1 MKNLSPAP
9 PKPQLYDFG
18 NIGGGWEET
27 CLPKQCPH
35 RSGKGPQAIEP
46 CCGLMVVVMV
56 VCGPLAPIPS
66 WRGQSG
72 IQACPRRL
80 AWRHRAPRPSF
91 SEFCSRPPHLGT
103 GPGPKAGPCTGEQ
116 CLGVPPPG

>member
-46 CCGLMVVVMV
+46 CCGIMVVVMV
-56 VCGPLAPIPS
+56 NWTMMIIDRGIEN
-66 WRGQSG
+66 RGQ
-72 IQACPRRL
+72 IQLGGRRN
-80 AWRHRAPRPSF
+80 RK
-91 SEFCSRPPHLGT
+91 C
-103 GPGPKAGPCTGEQ
+103 
-116 CLGVPPPG
+116 